1 MLQKAGNKG
10 VGQGGELLFPLL
22 VKKDIFSVPEQG
34 HVDVHAGACQP
45 EQRLGH
51 EGGVES
57 VLLGKA
63 LHRQLE
69 GHNLVRTVQGFI
81 VLEVDLMLA
90 LGALMVAG
98 LDLKAHLFQ
107 IQADLPAGALT
118 VVQGAQIEV
127 ARLVPGEGGGVALV
141 VSLKEEELQLRPDVE
156 GIKAH
161 VPAALE
167 HPAEHPA
174 GVAHK
179 GGSVRVIHVA
189 DQPGNL
195 AVHGPPGEDPEGLQ
209 VGIEVLIRLV
219 NTDKAFNGGAV
230 EHTLVVYS
238 LLDLGGG
245 DGHVLQLSE
254 DVHKLHPNEFDVL
267 LLHDADNVFLSI
279 AHGVSAPFSPPQG
292 RKMFG

>member
-1 MLQKAGNKG
+1 
-10 VGQGGELLFPLL
+10 
-22 VKKDIFSVPEQG
+22 
-34 HVDVHAGACQP
+34 
-45 EQRLGH
+45 
-51 EGGVES
+51 
-57 VLLGKA
+57 
-63 LHRQLE
+63 
-69 GHNLVRTVQGFI
+69 
-81 VLEVDLMLA
+81 MLA
-90 LGALMVAG
+90 PGALMVAG
-98 LDLKAHLFQ
+98 LDLKAHLLQ

-118 VVQGAQIEV
+118 VVQGAQVEV

-189 DQPGNL
+189 DQPGHL
-195 AVHGPPGEDPEGLQ
+195 ALGGPPGEDGKAVQ
-209 VGIEVLIRLV
+209 IGVEVLIGLIDAGV
-219 NTDKAFNGGAV
+219 ALDGGAV
-230 EHTLVVYS
+230 KGDLVVHR
-238 LLDLGGG
+238 LFNLGGG
-245 DGHVLQLSE
+245 DGHILQLSE